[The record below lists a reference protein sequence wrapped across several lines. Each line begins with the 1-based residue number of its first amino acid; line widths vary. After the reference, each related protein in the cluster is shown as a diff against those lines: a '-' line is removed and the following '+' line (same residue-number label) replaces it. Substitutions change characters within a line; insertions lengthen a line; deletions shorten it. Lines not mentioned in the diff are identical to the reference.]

1 MVSSDLSGA
10 LPVLLPILLLQLV
23 LLVLG
28 LRDLL
33 RPDRHVRGD
42 SKGLWAVVIVC
53 IGIIGPLVYFVAGRT
68 DA

>member
-1 MVSSDLSGA
+1 VPTDLSAA
-10 LPVLLPILLLQLV
+10 LPILLPILLVQLA

-33 RPDRHVRGD
+33 QPDRHVRGD
-42 SKGLWAVVIVC
+42 SKALWAVVIICV
-53 IGIIGPLVYFVAGRT
+53 GILGPLIYFAAGRT